1 MDILENSNRPGI
13 LAVVV
18 VLVIY
23 AVAAGSAAR

>member
-1 MDILENSNRPGI
+1 MAFLENSNRPG
-13 LAVVV
+13 LAAVAV